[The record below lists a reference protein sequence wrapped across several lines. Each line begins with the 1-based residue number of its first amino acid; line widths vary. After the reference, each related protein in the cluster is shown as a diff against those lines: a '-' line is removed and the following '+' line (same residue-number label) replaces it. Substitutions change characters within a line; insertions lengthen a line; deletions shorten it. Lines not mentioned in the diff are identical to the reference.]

1 MKYDFA
7 VIGANGI
14 QGRIVSR
21 MLLEEGKTV
30 FLAANDD
37 YNMEQLID
45 HMNSDFAQIDLRDMP
60 RVKRAIKKSGAPIV
74 VNCAVDDFNLAVT
87 KMALDLG
94 KHYLDLGS
102 EEPML
107 RDQLALDKDFKNKDL
122 LAVSGIGS
130 APGISNV
137 MLRYVAP
144 QFDTIDT
151 VHVGFA
157 WDSNI
162 PKFVTPFSLDAI
174 EWEFTHKAKNLKN
187 GEWVEED
194 PDACAVDYYY
204 KSIGKQRTQYAL
216 HVEPVTFY
224 EFLKDKGV
232 KNIAR
237 MGSYPSHSH
246 ATITTLI
253 QLGLLAKTE
262 VKLPTD
268 GALRPL
274 DFTIEVLRHLPVPE
288 GYTEKEDIFLKVF
301 GAKDGKKKEVEMDCV
316 AHTLPG
322 WEDATCNVDTGFPAA
337 VLAEMIADDRIPD
350 RGVFTP
356 EFVVPAEPF
365 FDELGKRKLFI
376 YENGKR
382 INEASP
388 KGTLFDPVIRNGPAA
403 LGAAGNGQGN
413 GQK

>member
-1 MKYDFA
+1 MHYDFA

-21 MLLEEGKTV
+21 MLLEEGKSV

-37 YNMEQLID
+37 YKMEGLID
-45 HMNSDFAQIDLRDMP
+45 HANSDFAQIDLRDMP
-60 RVKRAIKKSGAPIV
+60 RAKRAIRKSGAPVI
-74 VNCAVDDFNLAVT
+74 VNCAVDDYNLAVT
-87 KMALDLG
+87 KMALELG

-102 EEPML
+102 EEPMW
-107 RDQLALDKDFKNKDL
+107 RDQMALDKDFKAKDL
-122 LAVSGIGS
+122 LAIIGIG
-130 APGISNV
+130 ATPGISNV
-137 MLRYVAP
+137 MLRYVKD
-144 QFDTIDT
+144 QFDTIET

-174 EWEFTHKAKNLKN
+174 AWEFTHKAKNLKN

-194 PDACAVDYYY
+194 PYACAVDYYY

-232 KNIAR
+232 KNIER
-237 MGSYPSHSH
+237 MASYPSHSH
-246 ATITTLI
+246 ATINTLI
-253 QLGLLAKTE
+253 QLGLLEKTE

-268 GALRPL
+268 GSIRPL
-274 DFTIEVLRHLPVPE
+274 DFTIEALRHIEIPE
-288 GYTEKEDIFLKVF
+288 GYTEKENIFLKVF
-301 GAKDGKKKEVEMDCV
+301 GAKNRKPYTVEMDCV

-337 VLAEMIADDRIPD
+337 VLAEMIADGVIPE
-350 RGVFTP
+350 RGFYTP
-356 EFVVPAEPF
+356 EFVVPPEPF
-365 FDELGKRKLFI
+365 FAELGKRKLFI

-382 INEASP
+382 INDASGIKSLIESAPNGNGRQNGSSASP
-388 KGTLFDPVIRNGPAA
+388 A
-403 LGAAGNGQGN
+403 
-413 GQK
+413 QK